1 VNIAIPHSPTVICTT
16 SIVPTGFT
24 SADVAIYNNF
34 LYYVGGYYSG
44 IVDIS
49 NPYNLIL
56 RRSYRWILPVS
67 AVAANNNLVYYG
79 SKYHGMW
86 IFKNNLV
93 TDVEEK
99 VVLHSNLKFDLYQN
113 YPNPFNGITTIPISL
128 DRKSSLTL
136 TIYDI
141 LGRQI
146 ETIFKGEL
154 KAGKYTFQWSIESNR
169 KPIESG
175 IYFIVLQTDRNRS
188 VRRAVYLK

>member
-1 VNIAIPHSPTVICTT
+1 
-16 SIVPTGFT
+16 
-24 SADVAIYNNF
+24 
-34 LYYVGGYYSG
+34 
-44 IVDIS
+44 
-49 NPYNLIL
+49 
-56 RRSYRWILPVS
+56 LPVS

-113 YPNPFNGITTIPISL
+113 YPNPFNSSTKIPISINQ
-128 DRKSSLTL
+128 KSFITL

-154 KAGKYTFQWSIESNR
+154 GAGKHTFQWSIDSKR
-169 KPIESG
+169 KQRESG
-175 IYFIVLQTDRNRS
+175 VYFIVLQAERDRS